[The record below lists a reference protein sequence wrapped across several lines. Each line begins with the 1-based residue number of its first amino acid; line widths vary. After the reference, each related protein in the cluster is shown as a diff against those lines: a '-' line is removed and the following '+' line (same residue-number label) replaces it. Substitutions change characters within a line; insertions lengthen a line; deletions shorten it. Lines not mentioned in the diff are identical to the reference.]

1 MPYNQILNISAG
13 DAVNSIDLISG
24 GKNRI
29 VSGSRGGLLT
39 LWNAET
45 GQLLIRRDREEYESS
60 IKSLAL
66 SPNGSLIA
74 CGNSDGNIQ
83 LWSAETLQ
91 LIRTIY
97 ADNLSINSVAWS
109 PDGTRIVSG
118 SSDGHTTIWNASNG
132 EKVRTLGEET
142 EEMGSEEPEEGIL
155 AVAWRPNGQDI
166 ESSAANS
173 TTYSWGVDAEPWEE
187 LLSTGN
193 SENGVDVMAI
203 AYNSDG
209 SRIVKGESN
218 GDLYSQNPETGN
230 NLIQMVGHTS
240 SVLSVVWSRDN
251 KLIVSGSADNTVRI
265 WNAATGENLA
275 VLEGHTEKVTSVAI
289 SPDNNYI
296 FSGSWDRSIKVW
308 ENSIFSASKK
318 LNKALTKKT
327 IGNALSVG
335 LVRPPGHFGPTDP
348 GGQEYQ
354 KAEKRWVD
362 QGGLYGGKNKRIN
375 KRKTY
380 VKKTNRKKTN
390 KRIKRKRTRRN
401 KNKN

>member
-1 MPYNQILNISAG
+1 MPYNIILDIEAR
-13 DAVNSIDLISG
+13 DAVNSIALIPG
-24 GKNRI
+24 GRSR
-29 VSGSRGGLLT
+29 VASGSRGGLLT

-218 GDLYSQNPETGN
+218 GELYLNDPESGN
-230 NLIQMVGHTS
+230 GLVQMVGHTS

-251 KLIVSGSADNTVRI
+251 KFIVSGSADNTVRI
-265 WNAATGENLA
+265 WNAATGANVA
-275 VLEGHTEKVTSVAI
+275 VLEGHTQKVTSVAI
-289 SPDNNYI
+289 SEDNNYI
-296 FSGSWDRSIKVW
+296 FSGSWDRTIKVW
-308 ENSIFSASKK
+308 ENSMVSASKK
-318 LNKALTKKT
+318 LNKALTKTT
-327 IGNALSVG
+327 ISKSLSVG

-354 KAEKRWVD
+354 KAAERWANR
-362 QGGLYGGKNKRIN
+362 GGLYGGKKN
-375 KRKTY
+375 KRKKT
-380 VKKTNRKKTN
+380 VIKTNRKKTN
-390 KRIKRKRTRRN
+390 KRIKRNKTHKN